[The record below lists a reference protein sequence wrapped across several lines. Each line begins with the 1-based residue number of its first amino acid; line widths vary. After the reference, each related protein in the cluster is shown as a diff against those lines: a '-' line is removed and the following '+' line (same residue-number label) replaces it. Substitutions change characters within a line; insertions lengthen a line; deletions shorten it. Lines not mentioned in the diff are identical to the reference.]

1 LGHAEIQSVPE
12 EARAQTDK
20 PQGAPPNTFPHDH
33 VVRAVPRQNAGQYS
47 IQLQSFFVSCSGQG
61 IVTGVCVP
69 SWTSARGDPL
79 PFAKTINGQ
88 PLTSTEAVESAVDAG
103 NLALI
108 NLGPGAVIVGS
119 IGGNQ

>member
-47 IQLQSFFVSCSGQG
+47 IQLQGYFVFCSGQG
-61 IVTGVCVP
+61 IVTSVCVP
-69 SWTSARGDPL
+69 SWTSAGCDPL